1 MLQSPKVPVLFFKK
15 KKKITNFDPN
25 IIFTI
30 DLAIGGT
37 VGCYMYYY
45 TAYLANMRKS
55 TDHVNFVKSNP
66 LVRWRSTSVPDESFL
81 SGSYHP
87 VLCTIMIVPFF
98 QKHKKKRKT
107 PPGGNFSALHLINDP
122 QGKLSLCSCLMV

>member
-1 MLQSPKVPVLFFKK
+1 MLQSRKVPVLFFL
-15 KKKITNFDPN
+15 KKITNFDPN

-30 DLAIGGT
+30 DIAIGGT

-45 TAYLANMRKS
+45 TAYLANMKKS
-55 TDHVNFVKSNP
+55 TDHDHVKSSP
-66 LVRWRSTSVPDESFL
+66 LVRWWSTSVPDESFL